1 MSSCL
6 TKIVG
11 GCSVEQG
18 ELPWL
23 CGLLHDEVLVCG
35 ASLIQNQPGVVV
47 TAAHC
52 LSDTR

>member
-6 TKIVG
+6 TKIIG
-11 GCSVEQG
+11 GCALEPL

-23 CGLLHDEVLVCG
+23 CGLLHEGVMVCG
-35 ASLIQNQPGVVV
+35 ATLLQQAPHVVV

-52 LSDTR
+52 VTQDK